1 MSREFPDFVDPWKA
15 ADGRRVF
22 QGTMP
27 LNRMKRLQ
35 PLLAQDVPAAS
46 GKEGGVTPGPDVAAF
61 SASFGHDEQGVV
73 TIDIEVDAHL
83 PLVCQ
88 RSLRPY
94 LQQVRRDSLLAVIED
109 MAEQDLL
116 PENYEPVWVEH
127 GRPALLD
134 LVEDELLL
142 GIPEVPRNPETDEI
156 ELSTDDG
163 FQAASP
169 AEDEETHRPF
179 EGLAGL
185 MKEFED

>member
-1 MSREFPDFVDPWKA
+1 MSREFPDYVDPWKA

-35 PLLAQDVPAAS
+35 PLLAEDAPEVS
-46 GKEGGVTPGPDVAAF
+46 GNEGDVTPGPDVAAF
-61 SASFGHDEQGVV
+61 SARFDHDEQGVV
-73 TIDIEVDAHL
+73 TIDIEVDARL

-88 RSLRPY
+88 RSLQPY
-94 LQQVRRDSLLAVIED
+94 LQQVNRHSLLAVIED
-109 MAEQDLL
+109 MAEQELL

-127 GRPALLD
+127 GRLALLD

-142 GIPEVPRNPETDEI
+142 GVPEVPRNPETDEI

-163 FQAASP
+163 IQTASP

-185 MKEFED
+185 MKE